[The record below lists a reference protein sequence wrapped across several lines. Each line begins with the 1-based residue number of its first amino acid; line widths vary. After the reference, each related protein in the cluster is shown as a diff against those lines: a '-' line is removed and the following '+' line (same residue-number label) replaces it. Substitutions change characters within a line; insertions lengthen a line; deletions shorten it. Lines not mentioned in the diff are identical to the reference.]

1 MTQFFNLWSSRRALR
16 ASVSKGD
23 GAYRPSAQSTGF
35 VQLLCPRKLPHT
47 ISNANGPFV
56 VNDFSETNAA
66 ETQLVH
72 DFLIKV
78 GLLLHRFGTPSH
90 RLERVMTQVSK
101 SLGVS
106 GVFLYTP
113 TALVISIADAQGE
126 KTYLRRVD
134 SGSINVDK
142 LIRFDEVLEQLEDR
156 RLSVAQASKL
166 LDKVEQAA
174 PPYSEAMTVL
184 ACAISCGAVAIFFRG
199 SFIEVAVAMVLG
211 LVVALLEVLHARL
224 KLETGFLEPLAG
236 IVASVGALAIAHFVV
251 PIDDRLV
258 TLAALIVMIPGLRLT
273 VALTELA
280 VGHLSAGVA
289 RLAGASVSL
298 LTITIGVALGW
309 QVANSWRNL
318 PLDTTVWAMPAYWQ
332 WIAISIAPIT
342 FSIVFRARWPQW
354 PVIFAVT
361 VVGFVVSMLAGAQA
375 GREVGAFC
383 GALSVGIGSNLYA
396 RIRDRPAL
404 VPLTPGIIVLVPGS
418 LGYRS
423 LTAFIDHDSTAAV
436 EFGFSMVMVAV
447 ALVGGIL
454 TSNAVLPPKRIL

>member
-1 MTQFFNLWSSRRALR
+1 MRNDT
-16 ASVSKGD
+16 
-23 GAYRPSAQSTGF
+23 
-35 VQLLCPRKLPHT
+35 C
-47 ISNANGPFV
+47 V
-56 VNDFSETNAA
+56 VNEFSDSSAE

-90 RLERVMTQVSK
+90 RLERVLTQVAA
-101 SLGVS
+101 SLGVR

-113 TALVISIADAQGE
+113 TALIISFADPRGE

-134 SGSINVDK
+134 SGSVNVDK

-156 RLSVAQASKL
+156 RLSVLQASIL
-166 LDKVEQAA
+166 LDEVEQAP
-174 PPYSEAMTVL
+174 PPYSGWVTVL
-184 ACAISCGAVAIFFRG
+184 ACAISCAAVAIFFRA
-199 SFIEVAVAMVLG
+199 SFIEVAASLALG
-211 LVVALLEVLHARL
+211 LVVALLEVLHARF

-309 QVANSWRNL
+309 QVAASWRNL
-318 PLDTTVWAMPAYWQ
+318 PIDPASSVLPGYWQ
-332 WIAISIAPIT
+332 WIAIAVAPIT

-361 VVGFVVSMLAGAQA
+361 VIGFTVSLLAGAQA

-396 RIRDRPAL
+396 RIRDRPAM

-423 LTAFIDHDSTAAV
+423 LTAFIDHDSAAAV
-436 EFGFSMVMVAV
+436 EFAFSMVMVAV

-454 TSNAVLPPKRIL
+454 TSNAILPPKRIL